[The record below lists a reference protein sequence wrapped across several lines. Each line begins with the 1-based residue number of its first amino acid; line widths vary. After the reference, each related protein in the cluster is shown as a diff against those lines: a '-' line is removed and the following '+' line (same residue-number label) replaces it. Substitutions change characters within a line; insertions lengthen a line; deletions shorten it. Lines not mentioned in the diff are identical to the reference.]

1 MLNGGKSD
9 YQIIAKSKIHKY
21 STTFVKKKK
30 KIHKYFVK
38 KEHFTIK
45 ELSQLTKTLIF
56 YWLRG
61 SKKEK
66 L

>member
-21 STTFVKKKK
+21 STTFVKKKM
-30 KIHKYFVK
+30 IHKYFVK

-45 ELSQLTKTLIF
+45 ELSQLTKPLIF